1 MWFNGKWLLS
11 SLEWRNAIAP
21 RGDGWRSYC
30 TYNAEQHHA
39 ILQPLPGS
47 WRLKKMQTTL
57 FLKWYKNTLYCSKY
71 SAPDDIM
78 SLKHWGETLP
88 LIFIHVPLCRSP
100 RHLCICPHLK
110 LLSAL
115 CEGVGWLL
123 SVGDLH
129 LNDKTF
135 VNSLWQNK
143 ADRSL
148 YKDERKKKTGEFSAA
163 LPLIFPFILLF
174 CFIFPVM
181 LQNKCF

>member
-1 MWFNGKWLLS
+1 MDVVQWKMAAFLIGMEECNSAERRRVALLLYLQCRATS
-11 SLEWRNAIAP
+11 RYIA
-21 RGDGWRSYC
+21 
-30 TYNAEQHHA
+30 Q
-39 ILQPLPGS
+39 LLPGS
-47 WRLKKMQTTL
+47 WRVKKAQTTL
-57 FLKWYKNTLYCSKY
+57 FLKRYKNTLYCSKY

-100 RHLCICPHLK
+100 HHLCICPHLK

-123 SVGDLH
+123 YVGALH

-135 VNSLWQNK
+135 VKSLWQNK

-148 YKDERKKKTGEFSAA
+148 YKDERKKDGWVFCCATSDISIYFIVLFLFSRHAA
-163 LPLIFPFILLF
+163 E
-174 CFIFPVM
+174 
-181 LQNKCF
+181 